1 MRYTKLLYSVSRNN
15 LITVVDS
22 RRTELTEFKKKKVLK
37 VFEVL
42 CVSLMYG
49 SNVNYCVKGGD
60 VGKVCKGAQ
69 QVKILLFVFFF
80 LASQ

>member
-1 MRYTKLLYSVSRNN
+1 MRYTNLLYSVGRNN

-22 RRTELTEFKKKKVLK
+22 RRIELTDLKKKKVRE
-37 VFEVL
+37 VFEFL

-49 SNVNYCVKGGD
+49 SNADYCVEGGD
-60 VGKVCKGAQ
+60 VGKICNGAQ

>member
-1 MRYTKLLYSVSRNN
+1 MSRNN

-22 RRTELTEFKKKKVLK
+22 RRIDLTEFKQKKVRE
-37 VFEVL
+37 VFEFL

-49 SNVNYCVKGGD
+49 SNVNYCVMGGD
-60 VGKVCKGAQ
+60 VGKVYNGAQ

>member
-15 LITVVDS
+15 LITVLDS
-22 RRTELTEFKKKKVLK
+22 RRTELTKVYEF
-37 VFEVL
+37 L

-49 SNVNYCVKGGD
+49 SNVNYCVMGGD
-60 VGKVCKGAQ
+60 VGKVFNGAQ
-69 QVKILLFVFFF
+69 QVKILLFILFF